1 MEPKFQTSFI
11 PRAPIVS
18 GSSSFAGTPKVSVNI
33 LATFVVLFFII
44 SILVS
49 AGVFGFTYYLKS
61 QIEASNIAL
70 SEAKTAFDSPE
81 NQNILLVSDQL
92 KSIRVL
98 LTDHKVISP
107 LFQMLEKETLPTVRL
122 TSFTFARDPLSGQIL
137 VNIRGEAQSY
147 ASLAQQSKI
156 FMASRAFASVEF
168 ISVTLTEIGTVE
180 TSIKAVIN
188 PDIVMYSNKLQSL
201 SVISNISS

>member
-11 PRAPIVS
+11 PKAPIVG

-33 LATFVVLFFII
+33 LGTFVVLFFII

-49 AGVFGFTYYLKS
+49 GGVFGFTYYLKS

-70 SEAKTAFDSPE
+70 SEAKAAFDSPE
-81 NQNILLVSDQL
+81 NKNILLVSDQL

-98 LTDHKVISP
+98 LADHKVISP

-122 TSFTFARDPLSGQIL
+122 TSFTFTHDPLSGQTL

-156 FMASRAFASVEF
+156 FMASKAFKSIEF
-168 ISVTLTEIGTVE
+168 INATLTETGTVE
-180 TSIKAVIN
+180 TTIKAVIN
-188 PDIVMYSNKLQSL
+188 PDIVLYSNKLQTL